1 MPKSKNE
8 YLYPIDP
15 RNIARISYDESPA
28 HIEKL
33 KHAVDFICNE
43 GTPVRAALDGTVV
56 DVKQD
61 SELGGENKSFDLVGN
76 YIEIKHANG
85 EYSICEHIQKNGSL
99 VKIGDKIKAGQ
110 KIGLSGKTGWI
121 AHLGAHLHFDVH
133 VYFAQS
139 NDYQTVE
146 IRWKK

>member
-1 MPKSKNE
+1 MNSMPKSKNE

-99 VKIGDKIKAGQ
+99 RLTRQRNNLLFLFFKSRYHQEKNKYLAV
-110 KIGLSGKTGWI
+110 LSRLQIFRKR
-121 AHLGAHLHFDVH
+121 H
-133 VYFAQS
+133 
-139 NDYQTVE
+139 
-146 IRWKK
+146 KC